1 MCASYSRR
9 KLVPEILELIQQAL
23 LCYLLEESLLCI
35 PCFWKANAPPISVT
49 FPLVGSLA
57 LWRLRGG
64 YVGRR
69 RLACGCVSCQM
80 NTCKQPGLATE
91 NKDDKVCQLSR
102 VAWLLGLSLRRT
114 KFCGQNFLSEN
125 TFLLFVIQD
134 VSSQINASPLSSYC
148 LNSAVEAAVAD
159 FSQPRFLP
167 HARFT
172 HPSPVVCWR

>member
-64 YVGRR
+64 CVGRR

-114 KFCGQNFLSEN
+114 KSCGQNFLSEN